1 MLPRGSLPA
10 GFLCALLLVMLSALS
25 GNALAASHLWAP
37 VSIAAEELADRTTL
51 LYEGMA
57 GRLVLASPEVAADLA
72 TRGTRSV
79 RVREGEILYVYFCED
94 AQAAQFEPPVR
105 VLVRDG
111 REVLLATAGDTPG
124 LTPESADAM
133 WGLRRPVRIT
143 GDPIPW
149 ILTAQDPLE
158 APDRSADPLIESM
171 VASMTEANFMSTW
184 QTLEDFVTRY
194 TLAPENT
201 QSSQWMLE
209 QFQSFGLDAEFHYYN
224 QSGQRRNVV
233 ATLPGLV
240 DPDKVVYLVGHF
252 DATSPT
258 PYACAPGADD
268 NASGTAA
275 VIEAARVMSQYF
287 FEHTIKFVAFNGEEQ
302 GLLGSAA
309 YCADIYNQGEDV
321 IGAFNMDMIAY
332 RGYDPYPPDMI
343 IYTNSN
349 SQSLAAILQQATYT
363 YTPGL
368 LDPVVIVQALNASD
382 HASFWARGWK
392 AVCAIQEEAW
402 GSDFN
407 PWYHTCD
414 DMIWRYPTDYVV
426 HCSQA
431 NMAAAAVAAGPI
443 SPDGPFL
450 VLRSTAID
458 DDDVPPSQGDGD
470 GTLNPGEVAELRVT
484 VENVG
489 TSTAIGVSGSLAVSG
504 GDATIVTGSAS
515 WANIPAGGEGTNS
528 TPFVFAI
535 DGAATDGS
543 QVAFTLTMTDDSG
556 SRDLNF
562 SFPIIAPRVA
572 YHFHSLDD
580 ASAAGNANGVLDPG
594 EVLDLNVVVTNTGGK
609 DAAGI
614 EIQLVSG
621 SGNLTI
627 VDGSAVAGAVP
638 VGAVVEVPAAF
649 RIAAS
654 SDAVEGEILLAHLTA
669 QDPFGYTSESGFK
682 LMIGAAF
689 FDDIEED
696 GAWSLEDP
704 DDDATTGRWVRDD
717 PVGTTQNGQPVQP
730 SEDHTPPP
738 GTDCFI
744 TGQHTP
750 GQSAGYNDIDNGKTT
765 LTSPTF
771 DLSLV
776 QNPRVTYWRW
786 YTNNLGANPG
796 IDWWVVQVSAN
807 GGSTWVDLERTTAS
821 ANYWM
826 ERSFLLEDYIT
837 PSSQVVFRFIAS
849 DEGPGALVEAAVDDF
864 KVTGTMSPVGVP
876 EVAAPVALHLYKA
889 RPNPTTGSAIIAFV
903 LPEAGPARL
912 EVFDVAG
919 RKVALL
925 ADGTR
930 EAGLHHVAWDGM
942 TGPGR
947 RAAPGVYFYRLT
959 AGDRTL
965 SRRLVMLE

>member
-1 MLPRGSLPA
+1 MLPRASIPTGILS
-10 GFLCALLLVMLSALS
+10 ALLFIALAALS
-25 GNALAASHLWAP
+25 GNAYAASHLWAP
-37 VSIAAEELADRTTL
+37 VSIPAEDLADRTTL

-72 TRGTRSV
+72 TRGSQSV
-79 RVREGEILYVYFCED
+79 SVGEGEALYVFFCED
-94 AQAAQFEPPVR
+94 AQVAQFEPPVR

-111 REVLLATAGDTPG
+111 REVLLATQGETPR
-124 LTPESADAM
+124 LTPESAAAM
-133 WGLRRPVRIT
+133 WGMKRPVRIT
-143 GDPIPW
+143 GDAIPW

-171 VASMTEANFMSTW
+171 VASMTEASFMPTW

-209 QFQSFGLDAEFHYYN
+209 QFQSYGLDAEFHYYN
-224 QSGQRRNVV
+224 QNGQRRNVV
-233 ATLPGLV
+233 ATHPGV
-240 DPDKVVYLVGHF
+240 VNPDKVVYLVGHF
-252 DATSPT
+252 DAISNT
-258 PYACAPGADD
+258 PYVCAPGADD

-275 VIEAARVMSQYF
+275 VLEAARIMSQYMF
-287 FEHTIKFVAFNGEEQ
+287 DHTIKFVAFNGEEQ

-309 YCADIYNQGEDV
+309 YCGDIYNQGEDV
-321 IGAFNMDMIAY
+321 VGAFNMDMIAY

-343 IYTNSN
+343 IYTNTN
-349 SQSLAAILQQATYT
+349 SQSLAAILRQATLT

-368 LDPVVIVQALNASD
+368 LDPVVIVQNMNASD
-382 HASFWARGWK
+382 HGSFWARGWK

-407 PWYHTCD
+407 PWYHTCED
-414 DMIWRYPTDYVV
+414 LIWRYPTDYVV

-431 NMAAAAVAAGPI
+431 NMAAAAVTAGPI

-450 VLRSTAID
+450 VLRSTMID

-470 GTLNPGEVAELRVT
+470 GTLNPGEIIELWVT

-489 TSTAIGVSGSLAVSG
+489 TSTATAISGSLAVAA
-504 GDATIVTGSAS
+504 GDASIVTGSAS
-515 WANIPAGGEGTNS
+515 WANIPAGNEGTNS
-528 TPFVFAI
+528 TPFVFEI

-543 QVAFTLTMTDDSG
+543 QVSFTLALTDDHG

-572 YHFHSLDD
+572 YYFHSLDD
-580 ASAAGNANGVLDPG
+580 ATAAGNANGVLDPG
-594 EVLDLNVVVTNTGGK
+594 EVLDLNVMVTNTGGK

-614 EIQLVSG
+614 EIQLASG
-621 SGNLTI
+621 SGNLT
-627 VDGSAVAGAVP
+627 VVNGSAAAGAVP

-649 RIAAS
+649 RITAS
-654 SDAVEGEILLAHLTA
+654 PDAIEGEILIAHLTA
-669 QDPFGYTSESGFK
+669 EDPFGYTSESVFK

-704 DDDATTGRWVRDD
+704 DDTATTGRWVRDD
-717 PVGTTQNGQPVQP
+717 PVGTTHNNQPVQP

-744 TGQHTP
+744 TGQHMP
-750 GQSAGYNDIDNGKTT
+750 GQGAGYNDIDNGKTT

-776 QNPRVTYWRW
+776 QSPRVTYWRW

-807 GGSTWVDLERTTAS
+807 GGSSWVDLERTTAS

-849 DEGPGALVEAAVDDF
+849 DEGPGSLVEAAVDDF
-864 KVTGTMSPVGVP
+864 MITGTMSPVD
-876 EVAAPVALHLYKA
+876 VAEATAPAVLHLYQA
-889 RPNPTTGSAIIAFV
+889 RPNPTTGSTIVAFA

-930 EAGLHHVAWDGM
+930 EAGLHHVEWDGL
-942 TGPGR
+942 TAPGR
-947 RAAPGVYFYRLT
+947 RAAPGVYFYKLT
-959 AGDRTL
+959 AGDKTL
-965 SRRLVMLE
+965 SQRLVMLE